1 MQITTAALSECNNGI
16 LGDIVKQYIEKLGKD
31 SNIYMSMNTAFIV
44 SVQDDLSSTI
54 YVISNLIGCGKG
66 AVVILDFSEASS
78 YKKEQFMIDFD
89 RYLTE
94 RQYAHIC
101 DIESVIVV
109 YGMLNKNRLISWK
122 L

>member
-1 MQITTAALSECNNGI
+1 MQISTAVLSECNNGV

-44 SVQDDLSSTI
+44 YVQDDLSST
-54 YVISNLIGCGKG
+54 VCAVASLIGYAKG
-66 AVVILDFSEASS
+66 AVVILVFSETPS
-78 YKKEQFMIDFD
+78 YKKDQFIIDFD

-94 RQYAHIC
+94 RQYTHIY

-109 YGMLNKNRLISWK
+109 YGMLNKDRLISWK